1 MSGDAAKVT
10 AGHLARNAYLYIRQS
25 TLKQVLNNTESTA
38 RQYALR
44 QRAAALGW
52 PAGQII
58 TIDTD
63 QGRSGAS
70 ATDREGF
77 QHLVAEV
84 GLGRAGIV
92 LGLEVSRLARNNADW
107 HRLLEI
113 CALSSTLI
121 CDEDGLYDPGE
132 FNDRLLL
139 GLKGTM
145 SEAELHFIRARLRG
159 GQLSAARRGEL
170 KMPLPVGL
178 VYDGAGHVVLDPDAG
193 VQDAVG
199 HLFTVFARTGSARA
213 VVTAFNGGKL
223 LFPVRIRKGARKGEL
238 AWAPLTHTQVLRTLH
253 NPRYAGVFAYG
264 RRRGTTTAGGKASV
278 QNVPRDQW
286 TALIPGAHP
295 GYITWETYE
304 ANQKT
309 LLGNAAARG
318 TDRAAGPAREGTALL
333 QGLAVCGKCGRR
345 MTIAYHSRGG
355 TEVPDYQCMRECID
369 NAGRRCQ
376 NIPGRAADTAVGQL
390 LLETLTPLTLEVALT
405 VQAEIE
411 NRAAEADAMRAGHV
425 ERARHRADLARR
437 RYLAVDPGNRLVA
450 TSLEADWNQALR
462 ALQAARDDYDNAAA
476 TAGLA
481 EHDKARI
488 RDLAADFPAL
498 WSDPATP
505 QRERKRMARLL
516 IDDVTMTKTDRIH
529 LGVRFRGGQTT
540 SLAIPI
546 PPTGW
551 QLRQTRPDTLAELD
565 RLLGQCTDAETAAA
579 LNAAG
584 YRSGTGKPFTG
595 RIVLELRRSHQ
606 LPSHLDRLRAAG
618 LLTLPEIA
626 GQLGVHPSTIK
637 AWRRAGLLTA
647 HRANDKNIPLF
658 DPPDPASP
666 WLARRQGS
674 SLAGRVPGSGDPAA
688 ATASSP
694 AGGNGVKSG

>member
-1 MSGDAAKVT
+1 VSAEAVKVT
-10 AGHLARNAYLYIRQS
+10 ASHLARNAYLYVRQS
-25 TLKQVLNNTESTA
+25 TLKQVLTNTESTA
-38 RQYALR
+38 RQYALA

-52 PAGQII
+52 PASQVI

-63 QGRSGAS
+63 QGHSGSTA
-70 ATDREGF
+70 AGREGF

-84 GLGRAGIV
+84 GMGRAGIV

-170 KMPLPVGL
+170 RMGLPVGMA
-178 VYDGAGHVVLDPDAG
+178 YDGAGHVVLDPDTG
-193 VQDAVG
+193 VQQAIG
-199 HLFTVFARTGSARA
+199 HLFAVFARTGSARA
-213 VVTAFNGGKL
+213 VVAAFADEHL
-223 LFPVRIRKGARKGEL
+223 LFPVRIRTGPRNGEL
-238 AWAPLTHTQVLRTLH
+238 AWMPLTHWRVLRTLH
-253 NPRYAGVFAYG
+253 NPRYAGAFAYG
-264 RRRGTTTAGGKASV
+264 RRREATAANGKKTLLAL
-278 QNVPRDQW
+278 PRDQW

-295 GYITWETYE
+295 GYITWDTYE
-304 ANQKT
+304 ANQLT

-345 MTIAYHSRGG
+345 MTVAYHQRHG

-376 NIPGRAADTAVGQL
+376 AIPGAAADAAIGQL
-390 LLETLTPLTLEVALT
+390 LLDALTPLSLEVALT

-411 NRAAEADAMRAGHV
+411 ARAAEADALRASHV
-425 ERARHRADLARR
+425 ERARHRAELARR

-450 TSLEADWNQALR
+450 GSLEADWNEALR
-462 ALQAARDDYDNAAA
+462 ALQAAQDDYDNA
-476 TAGLA
+476 TASTTALT

-488 RDLAADFPAL
+488 RGLAADFPAL

-516 IDDVTMTKTDRIH
+516 LDDVTMVKTDRIH
-529 LGVRFRGGQTT
+529 LHVRFRGGQAT
-540 SLAIPI
+540 SLALPI
-546 PPTGW
+546 PLPAWKSWETDPAIIA
-551 QLRQTRPDTLAELD
+551 TLD
-565 RLLGQCTDAETAAA
+565 RLLNDHTDAGAADA

-584 YRSGTGKPFTG
+584 HRSGKGKPFTG
-595 RIVLELRRSHQ
+595 RIVLDLRRSHH
-606 LPSHLDRLRAAG
+606 LPSHADRLRARG
-618 LLTLPEIA
+618 LLTLPETA
-626 GQLGVHPSTIK
+626 GRLGVHVSTIK

-647 HRANDKNIPLF
+647 HKANDKNIPLF
-658 DPPDPASP
+658 DPPDPADP
-666 WLARRQGS
+666 RLIKRQGS
-674 SLAGRVPGSGDPAA
+674 KLANRVHTATTPGGA
-688 ATASSP
+688 
-694 AGGNGVKSG
+694 V